1 MMRDPARKMQ
11 LGSDAPWVGAANSY
25 PVLSVTYNKT
35 MPEIEIKTEG
45 GASDPLGQKVGV
57 LAAVLAVFLAVVS
70 IASHRAHTT
79 AVVERSEANDQW
91 SLYQSNRIKFHSLEL
106 GADLMSVLG
115 KGNADAQQTVSR
127 YETQQ
132 KKYEKESQNVK
143 EEATKKEGETR
154 HTEDKALRYDLGEGM
169 LEIGVVLASLYFISR
184 KKLFPV
190 ISLAFGVLGLVI
202 AISGALL

>member
-1 MMRDPARKMQ
+1 
-11 LGSDAPWVGAANSY
+11 
-25 PVLSVTYNKT
+25 

-45 GASDPLGQKVGV
+45 GESDPLGQKVGV

-106 GADLMSVLG
+106 GVDLMNVLG
-115 KGNADAQQTVSR
+115 HDKPDAEQTLAR

-132 KKYEKESQNVK
+132 KKYEKESRDVK
-143 EEATKKEGETR
+143 EEATKKEQETR
-154 HTEDKALRYDLGEGM
+154 HTEDQALRYDLGEGM

-190 ISLAFGVLGLVI
+190 ISLVFGLMGIVI
-202 AISGALL
+202 AASGVFL

>member
-1 MMRDPARKMQ
+1 
-11 LGSDAPWVGAANSY
+11 
-25 PVLSVTYNKT
+25 

-45 GASDPLGQKVGV
+45 GESDPLGQKVGV

-106 GADLMSVLG
+106 GVDLMNVLG
-115 KGNADAQQTVSR
+115 RERPEAEQTLAR

-132 KKYEKESQNVK
+132 KKYEKESKEVK
-143 EEATKKEGETR
+143 EEATKKEQETR
-154 HTEDKALRYDLGEGM
+154 HTEDQALRYDLGEGM

-190 ISLAFGVLGLVI
+190 ISLVFGVMGILI
-202 AISGALL
+202 ASSGVFL

>member
-1 MMRDPARKMQ
+1 MA
-11 LGSDAPWVGAANSY
+11 
-25 PVLSVTYNKT
+25 
-35 MPEIEIKTEG
+35 EIEIKTEG
-45 GASDPLGQKVGV
+45 GGSDPLGQKVGV
-57 LAAVLAVFLAVVS
+57 LAAVLAVCLAIVS
-70 IASHRAHTT
+70 IQSHRAHTT

-106 GADLMSVLG
+106 GVDLMNVLG
-115 KGNADAQQTVSR
+115 RDKPEAEQTISR

-132 KKYEKESQNVK
+132 KKYETESKEVK
-143 EEATKKEGETR
+143 DEATKKEEETR
-154 HTEDKALRYDLGEGM
+154 HTEEKALRYDLGEGM

-190 ISLAFGVLGLVI
+190 ISVIFGVLGIAV

>member
-1 MMRDPARKMQ
+1 MRDLARKMQ
-11 LGSDAPWVGAANSY
+11 LRPFQGAILL
-25 PVLSVTYNKT
+25 PV

-45 GASDPLGQKVGV
+45 GESDPLGQKVGV

-106 GADLMSVLG
+106 GVDLMNSLG
-115 KGNADAQQTVSR
+115 RDKPDAEQIIAR
-127 YETQQ
+127 YETQE
-132 KKYEKESQNVK
+132 KKYEKESKDVK
-143 EEATKKEGETR
+143 DEATKKEQETR
-154 HTEDKALRYDLGEGM
+154 HTEDQALRYDLGEGM

-190 ISLAFGVLGLVI
+190 ISVTFGVLGIVI
-202 AISGALL
+202 AISGVLL